1 MKINKL
7 NIIILLGL
15 VAIIGILVLQLL
27 WTRQAYTIE
36 EKKFSQKSHIA
47 LLEVS
52 KKLYEGTNNEL
63 PSDNPVQ
70 KVSND
75 YYVVNINND
84 FDPKILEFYLKT
96 EFAKVNIT
104 TDFEYAMYN
113 CQSDEMVYGNYIS
126 FTNKNLAPQKVY
138 FPKHK
143 NLVYYFAVRFP
154 NETAYLFSSLKFWF
168 VLTIALIVILLIYV
182 YSIFTILQQKKY
194 SELQRDFINNM
205 THEFKTPLSS
215 ILIASNYLSKQ
226 PQIQSDE
233 KLEKYTGIIIA
244 QSNKLNAH
252 IEKVLN
258 IAKSDNSALILNKEH
273 IGVIATIQNVVES
286 IHLKYPE
293 TKVTIETRKDEHIIH
308 ADAFHFTNLVYNLI
322 DNSVK
327 YCEKTPEIT
336 VCISEEKDKLKIAF
350 IDNGIGIYGKNISF
364 IFDKFFRISN
374 SRSNEV
380 TGFGLGL
387 YYVKKI
393 CVLHNWKIIPS
404 GNDTGG
410 LTMTILIPKANAV

>member
-7 NIIILLGL
+7 NMIILLGL
-15 VAIIGILVLQLL
+15 IAIIGILVLQLL

-52 KKLYEGTNNEL
+52 KKLYEGTDNEL

-96 EFAKVNIT
+96 EFARVNIT

-126 FTNKNLAPQKVY
+126 FTDKDTTPQKVY

-168 VLTIALIVILLIYV
+168 VLTIALIVILLVYV

-215 ILIASNYLSKQ
+215 ILIASNYLIKQ

-233 KLEKYTGIIIA
+233 KLEKYAKIIIA

-258 IAKSDNSALILNKEH
+258 IAKSDNSALVLNKEK
-273 IGVIATIQNVVES
+273 IDIIAITNDVIEN

-293 TKVTIETRKDEHIIH
+293 TKIHIEADKPQYFIN

-327 YCEKTPEIT
+327 YCEKRPEILIH
-336 VCISEEKDKLKIAF
+336 ISEENAKLKIAF
-350 IDNGIGIYGKNISF
+350 VDNGVGISGKDISF

-380 TGFGLGL
+380 NGFGLGL

-393 CVLHNWKIIPS
+393 CMLHNWKITPIE
-404 GNDTGG
+404 NAAGG
-410 LTMTILIPKANAV
+410 LTMIILIPKTNGL